1 MDTSNDGNDLIPHD
15 EAMNDERV
23 DESEQQTQST
33 QQASQPTT
41 SGALDAHLW
50 GYLQPCSSAL
60 ARIDFWKIKPKYT
73 IGRNTESNNIVL
85 PGMKISELNLP
96 PSLSLGSSLTMA

>member
-1 MDTSNDGNDLIPHD
+1 MDTSNDGNDLILPD
-15 EAMNDERV
+15 EGINGELV

-41 SGALDAHLW
+41 SGTIDSHLW
-50 GYLQPCSSAL
+50 GYLQPCSGAL

-73 IGRNTESNNIVL
+73 IGRNTEQNHIVL
-85 PGMKISELNLP
+85 PGLKISQSNCATF
-96 PSLSLGSSLTMA
+96 SLCWQSA